1 MGQIN
6 LDDISVSS
14 QFLFQVFRSCQE
26 LGARRPVLLSALN
39 IADSKLRDPKARFD
53 SGSITALYQATAQE
67 LGRHNIFPDIGR
79 EMTPTGFSDIGYT
92 VMFGD
97 TVEDVLKAAA
107 AVIDFGTNRTMLRW
121 ERTASVCRLLCD
133 PVSDGA
139 KDLIFVTFSILSHI
153 GCRVTNG
160 GLGPIKAAYF
170 KHREPR
176 NCDEFAGVENHPLK
190 VPCFFNQ
197 SQTYLELHQHVVD
210 LPNPLR
216 NRMVARSAHEQPS
229 GFQVDEKQAVPLAS
243 LSYNYLF
250 YLLDK
255 SGLSLDAAAET
266 FGMAERT
273 LRRKLVAE
281 GASFR
286 QILEQ
291 VRRDTCELYFLEG
304 TRSLSEIA
312 TKLGYS
318 ELSAFTRAYTAWHGR
333 SPSRDLAAHIAL
345 AA

>member
-14 QFLFQVFRSCQE
+14 QFLFQVFRGCHD
-26 LGARRPVLLSALN
+26 LGARKPVLLSVLD
-39 IADSKLRDPKARFD
+39 IADSKLRDPEARFD
-53 SGSITALYQATAQE
+53 SDSISALYKATVHE
-67 LGRHNIFPDIGR
+67 LGRSNIYSEIGE
-79 EMTPTGFSDIGYT
+79 EMIPTGFSDIGYPAI
-92 VMFGD
+92 FGE
-97 TVEDVLKAAA
+97 TVEDVMQAAA
-107 AVIDFGTNRTMLRW
+107 AALDFGTNRSMLRW
-121 ERTASVCRLLCD
+121 ERTASSCRLLCD
-133 PVSDGA
+133 SASDDA
-139 KDLIFVTFSILSHI
+139 QDLTRIIFSMLSHI
-153 GCRVTNG
+153 GNRITNG
-160 GLGPIKAAYF
+160 GPIPIKATHF
-170 KHREPR
+170 RTREPKC
-176 NCDEFAGVENHPLK
+176 CDEVFRTESHLAK
-190 VPCFFNQ
+190 MPCYFNQ
-197 SQTYLELHQHVVD
+197 SQTYLEFHRDLVL

-216 NRMVARSAHEQPS
+216 NRIVLQAAEGCSSGSRVDAEQ
-229 GFQVDEKQAVPLAS
+229 AIPLAN
-243 LSYNYLF
+243 LSYEYLF
-250 YLLDK
+250 HLLDK

-286 QILEQ
+286 QILER
-291 VRRDTCELYFLEG
+291 VRRDACQLYFLEG